1 MMLQKGTTLNKP
13 LYTSCLSVSE
23 SAFKTLSK
31 ESAFAE
37 WNTHYYILYYIII
50 MGHYWWVYIQVIVPS
65 FCEHWVIN
73 VEIIQNQGE
82 FC

>member
-1 MMLQKGTTLNKP
+1 MIFNNRIPHMMLQKGTTLNKP

-37 WNTHYYILYYIII
+37 
-50 MGHYWWVYIQVIVPS
+50 
-65 FCEHWVIN
+65 
-73 VEIIQNQGE
+73 
-82 FC
+82 